1 MAIIFCFQTLVIFV
15 TDSIEPCQDKR
26 KCFLNFDLKASCT
39 VAQQNPYTYS
49 STLVLTEPN
58 GICWM
63 GINSFQFKNQKLIF
77 LLYISSRSLT
87 LTPLSSTALPIFL
100 RHTQLVP
107 LELHQFVVAYH
118 FLLHL
123 ASISVSCQA
132 GKCFHHSTAGVSL
145 ILFFLTIMLKTR
157 SILKNFFLILSPPQI

>member
-58 GICWM
+58 GICGWELTA
-63 GINSFQFKNQKLIF
+63 F
-77 LLYISSRSLT
+77 SSKIRS
-87 LTPLSSTALPIFL
+87 
-100 RHTQLVP
+100 
-107 LELHQFVVAYH
+107 
-118 FLLHL
+118 
-123 ASISVSCQA
+123 
-132 GKCFHHSTAGVSL
+132 
-145 ILFFLTIMLKTR
+145 
-157 SILKNFFLILSPPQI
+157 